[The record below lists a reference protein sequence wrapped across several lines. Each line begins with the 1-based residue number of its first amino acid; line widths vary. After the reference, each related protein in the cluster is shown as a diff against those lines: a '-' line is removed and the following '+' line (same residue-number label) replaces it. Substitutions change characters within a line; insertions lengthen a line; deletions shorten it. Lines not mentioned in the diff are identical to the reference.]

1 MDYQS
6 GKIYIANSESFD
18 TANLSEPLTAYAA
31 GYKVQAVE
39 DLLNT
44 ITPEVRVPG
53 KRFEFRV
60 FGKGHFVSE
69 TDDARANGGD
79 FKRVELKGAEVSAKL
94 FNRGLSAFID
104 KDDYFD
110 TAEQQAVEMLKGR
123 LMLNELNRA
132 FELLGK
138 AAGAGTAKKWMASGA
153 GRSSPD
159 ADIAMLA
166 KSVGDECGLNANT
179 VVIGQQAW
187 LMRFAALLGSDA
199 PGEGVGARMKP
210 EELAALLGLDA
221 FKVATARKETFSAS
235 GSKKN
240 TLGDASAVYAFN
252 SQQGITRNDPSS
264 FKRFVLGEG
273 MKVYVE
279 PKATGRLVTVEHYS
293 LMMQTG
299 TGAAKALAISDTPDA
314 EK

>member
-1 MDYQS
+1 MAYQS
-6 GKIYIANSESFD
+6 GKIYLANSESFD
-18 TANLSEPLTAYAA
+18 VANLSEPLTAYAA

-39 DLLNT
+39 DLLNA

-60 FGKGHFVSE
+60 FGKGQFVSE
-69 TDDARANGGD
+69 IDDARANGGD
-79 FKRVELKGAEVSAKL
+79 FKRIELKGEEVSAKL

-110 TAEQQAVEMLKGR
+110 TAEQQTVEMLKGR

-132 FELLGK
+132 FGLLGK
-138 AAGAGTAKKWMASGA
+138 AAGAGTAKKWIASGA

-166 KSVGDECGLNANT
+166 KSVGDDCGLNANT

-187 LMRFAALLGSDA
+187 LMRFAALLASEA

-210 EELAALLGLDA
+210 EELGALLGLDT

-235 GSKKN
+235 GSKKD

-252 SQQGITRNDPSS
+252 AQQGITKNDPSS
-264 FKRFVLGEG
+264 FKRFVLGGG

-279 PKATGRLVTVEHYS
+279 LKATGRLVTVEHYS
-293 LMMQTG
+293 LMTQTG
-299 TGAAKALAISDTPDA
+299 VGAAKALTISDTPDA
-314 EK
+314 AK